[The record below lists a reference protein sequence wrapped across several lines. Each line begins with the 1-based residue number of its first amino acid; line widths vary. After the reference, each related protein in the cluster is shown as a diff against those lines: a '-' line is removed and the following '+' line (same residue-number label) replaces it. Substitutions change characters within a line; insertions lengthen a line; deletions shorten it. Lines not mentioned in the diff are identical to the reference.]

1 MRESR
6 ALTTNALDTMSA
18 AWACLP
24 IGNLREAGCHFRTG
38 AVVLMLEEDE
48 SALPALRSH
57 VLSPAP
63 EVGIGRLL
71 GQEEEVHRLVGGFGL
86 RKRTSMGRSAQLLQ
100 RQHDDAGTKAV
111 AASTAA
117 AIRSDKPAGLS
128 APPRKTA
135 LPLWM

>member
-38 AVVLMLEEDE
+38 AVALMLEEDE

-63 EVGIGRLL
+63 EVAIVVGGPAQAQAHAGRLAGV
-71 GQEEEVHRLVGGFGL
+71 GQ
-86 RKRTSMGRSAQLLQ
+86 
-100 RQHDDAGTKAV
+100 V
-111 AASTAA
+111 A
-117 AIRSDKPAGLS
+117 
-128 APPRKTA
+128 
-135 LPLWM
+135 